1 MWILFEII
9 GAIFFGYLEEAVESD
24 ESPPIVK
31 KLAAAIL
38 VIACIAGVWF
48 LIQMVLFIREFVDY
62 MG

>member
-31 KLAAAIL
+31 NWLL
-38 VIACIAGVWF
+38 QS
-48 LIQMVLFIREFVDY
+48 L
-62 MG
+62 

>member
-1 MWILFEII
+1 MHTR
-9 GAIFFGYLEEAVESD
+9 LEEAVESD